1 MRKTVMI
8 LTALALGFAALAGP
22 AAAQENAAD
31 AYRVLL
37 DDLRTL
43 SKNSPGQA
51 FVDEAE
57 KRLTAFIEQWPDA
70 PERAGALLNLGH
82 LYSRMGRSGEAV
94 TALEAYFSIDARR
107 DPSEEIMARYV
118 LASSYIAVEEYEKAE
133 PALRMIVRE
142 GTVANPKIAQAA
154 AAELGRIDTLKKL
167 KIGMPAI
174 DFTATAYNGGN
185 VSLAGLRGSVVL
197 LDFWASWCAPCR
209 AEMPNVKKI
218 YEDFHDGGFE
228 ILGISLDQTEGKFK
242 SYVDEQQLPWPM
254 VFDGKGWQAEIGRTY
269 AVSAIPATFLIDRA
283 GTIRYKSVRGEEL
296 RSAVAKLLAE

>member
-82 LYSRMGRSGEAV
+82 LYS
-94 TALEAYFSIDARR
+94 
-107 DPSEEIMARYV
+107 
-118 LASSYIAVEEYEKAE
+118 
-133 PALRMIVRE
+133 
-142 GTVANPKIAQAA
+142 
-154 AAELGRIDTLKKL
+154 
-167 KIGMPAI
+167 
-174 DFTATAYNGGN
+174 
-185 VSLAGLRGSVVL
+185 
-197 LDFWASWCAPCR
+197 
-209 AEMPNVKKI
+209 
-218 YEDFHDGGFE
+218 
-228 ILGISLDQTEGKFK
+228 
-242 SYVDEQQLPWPM
+242 
-254 VFDGKGWQAEIGRTY
+254 
-269 AVSAIPATFLIDRA
+269 
-283 GTIRYKSVRGEEL
+283 
-296 RSAVAKLLAE
+296 